1 MKALSSDPAL
11 EQIEHEV
18 VMLLRRADFKK
29 TLDGD
34 ENSLFRSGYLILNLL
49 LKKSP
54 LAAYELADHFQLDV
68 STISRQVK
76 TLENKRLVERKIGEH
91 DGRVNQI
98 FITEAGRQSVI
109 SLKKERLMVYADLL
123 ADWSG
128 VEKASFAEH
137 LAKLNRKIESRH
149 RLH

>member
-1 MKALSSDPAL
+1 MEDLNRDPAL

-34 ENSLFRSGYLILNLL
+34 DNSLFRSGYLILNLL

-68 STISRQVK
+68 STVSRQIK
-76 TLENKRLVERKIGEH
+76 ALENKHLVVRKTGEH

-98 FITEAGRQSVI
+98 FITDAGKRSVVK
-109 SLKKERLMVYADLL
+109 LKKERLMVYDSLL
-123 ADWSG
+123 AGWSEE
-128 VEKASFAEH
+128 EKAVFADH
-137 LAKLNRKIESRH
+137 LARLNRKIESRH
-149 RLH
+149 RLR